1 MTCASRAVSVGV
13 LIVCA
18 LGLARGSNAATIT
31 VNPPDAYGRIFVDV
45 VGDILLEDDKTF
57 QAKIGRPV
65 DPEKVI
71 ITLVGDGGDALTAGA
86 IGDIIRLT
94 GMNTFV
100 PVGQRCASAC
110 AFIWLAGA
118 ERFISSNAYVG
129 FHGIYD
135 PRTGQQPAMP
145 NILMATYLGYL
156 GFGYGAVVWML
167 SPRPLAIHWLTA
179 ETAKQY
185 GIYTQS
191 LNPPRT
197 IPLAQPAGPPQA
209 PLPSN
214 PPHPDQELKRD
225 LYLGCTPVVIG
236 DEPDPVTD
244 IFVWLTV
251 WSQGDKPQISYFD
264 AWHHTATGNTYKRS
278 EQYEY
283 VNRHYEISNVHEQ
296 EWIWDGRL
304 ARDRNIY
311 MIGQLALAANGIY
324 TYKER
329 IFHGD
334 PGPKSRSEEVTN
346 SVCKQIRAIPN
357 WSNEARRGG
366 NVQGAPEANYVDPQT
381 IPYIIMPR

>member
-45 VGDILLEDDKTF
+45 VGDIVLEDDKTF
-57 QAKIGRPV
+57 QAKVGRPV

-135 PRTGQQPAMP
+135 PHTGQQPAMP
-145 NILMATYLGYL
+145 NVLMATYLGYL
-156 GFGYGAVVWML
+156 GFSYGAVVWML
-167 SPRPLAIHWLTA
+167 SPRQLAIHWLTA

-191 LNPPRT
+191 LRPPRT
-197 IPLAQPAGPPQA
+197 IPLAQPAGPPPQA

-214 PPHPDQELKRD
+214 PPHQDQELNRD
-225 LYLGCTPVVIG
+225 LYLGCTCSSACAILMFSGHHVVVSSHSYLCFHAPAFEDG
-236 DEPDPVTD
+236 TAVPKKAD
-244 IFVWLTV
+244 IVELAKDLTT
-251 WSQGDKPQISYFD
+251 WGLTQRQ
-264 AWHHTATGNTYKRS
+264 A
-278 EQYEY
+278 
-283 VNRHYEISNVHEQ
+283 
-296 EWIWDGRL
+296 
-304 ARDRNIY
+304 
-311 MIGQLALAANGIY
+311 LALLGAAPPSGIRCATEQWAQELGFKY
-324 TYKER
+324 SVV
-329 IFHGD
+329 
-334 PGPKSRSEEVTN
+334 PGFLTSWKSCATKFCLAV
-346 SVCKQIRAIPN
+346 P
-357 WSNEARRGG
+357 
-366 NVQGAPEANYVDPQT
+366 
-381 IPYIIMPR
+381 